1 MSIKL
6 KKESAQDIVSSG
18 LISSG
23 ALPVGYKPSAD
34 EEYMNDLQLAYFRAK
49 LINWKNELLEEGKGT
64 LEYLKTESFNEP
76 DLYDRASKET
86 DAMVDFR
93 KKERY
98 KKLISKIDAAIRRI
112 DSKDYGYC
120 EVSGKP
126 IGLKRLEARP
136 IATMTI
142 EAQEEHERKEED

>member
-1 MSIKL
+1 MANSFA
-6 KKESAQDIVSSG
+6 KKATLTKQENAIFSS
-18 LISSG
+18 SS
-23 ALPVGYKPSAD
+23 LPHNYKPSND
-34 EEYMNDLQLAYFRAK
+34 EEYMCDAQLSYFRQK
-49 LINWKNELLEEGKGT
+49 LLTWRQELLEESKGT

-98 KKLISKIDAAIRRI
+98 KKLIGKIDAAIRRI
-112 DSKDYGYC
+112 DSNDYGFC
-120 EVSGKP
+120 EISGKP

-142 EAQEEHERKEED
+142 EAQEEHERREED

>member
-6 KKESAQDIVSSG
+6 KKESAEDIVSSG
-18 LISSG
+18 LIDSG
-23 ALPVGYKPSAD
+23 ALPVGYKPSAN
-34 EEYMNDLQLAYFRAK
+34 EEYMNDSQLAYFRIK

-86 DAMVDFR
+86 DALVDFR

-142 EAQEEHERKEED
+142 EAQEDHERKEED